1 MLIFYTIFVKF
12 FLLFSNFSLY
22 SLFTTSKEPI
32 PKRESVLLYRLTILY
47 YENFILIFVLIFSF
61 IFDNLNRMLQMLQR
75 HLLYL
80 RVNLEQF

>member
-61 IFDNLNRMLQMLQR
+61 YFSVYPQAR
-75 HLLYL
+75 L
-80 RVNLEQF
+80 RII